1 MLDERLQHL
10 DEIRQIKKRRL
21 RVLEKMAAVQGIQ
34 ADPSILLE
42 IEALQRDISLVE
54 EQLSVPNESI
64 EGQKPP
70 QTQVKDTQQ
79 IEIVLNLKLAD
90 FSPEV
95 ENAAIRALAAIMD
108 IPIDQIRIVKVT
120 SGSTKIIIEIQGGD
134 AEQLLAAFLNKDPQ
148 LSSLGVSNIQLKTDT
163 DQLVNSLDDIPDLPV
178 GDDMLGAIRA
188 DVLRFLTK
196 SSMNASIFMDLIDY
210 ISDDLEDLL
219 QEAEHQRVLRK
230 ERQRRLRALEVEKA
244 KKGSNTEPETI
255 TEIDD
260 LKKLISENNVRI
272 KILAYCVA
280 KIKSISG

>member
-1 MLDERLQHL
+1 MLTCIHGPNHEP
-10 DEIRQIKKRRL
+10 
-21 RVLEKMAAVQGIQ
+21 RVYH
-34 ADPSILLE
+34 
-42 IEALQRDISLVE
+42 
-54 EQLSVPNESI
+54 
-64 EGQKPP
+64 KPM
-70 QTQVKDTQQ
+70 
-79 IEIVLNLKLAD
+79 N
-90 FSPEV
+90 FRS
-95 ENAAIRALAAIMD
+95 R
-108 IPIDQIRIVKVT
+108 
-120 SGSTKIIIEIQGGD
+120 
-134 AEQLLAAFLNKDPQ
+134 
-148 LSSLGVSNIQLKTDT
+148 SNIQLKTDT

>member
-1 MLDERLQHL
+1 MNFRS
-10 DEIRQIKKRRL
+10 R
-21 RVLEKMAAVQGIQ
+21 
-34 ADPSILLE
+34 
-42 IEALQRDISLVE
+42 
-54 EQLSVPNESI
+54 
-64 EGQKPP
+64 
-70 QTQVKDTQQ
+70 
-79 IEIVLNLKLAD
+79 
-90 FSPEV
+90 
-95 ENAAIRALAAIMD
+95 
-108 IPIDQIRIVKVT
+108 
-120 SGSTKIIIEIQGGD
+120 
-134 AEQLLAAFLNKDPQ
+134 
-148 LSSLGVSNIQLKTDT
+148 SNIQLKTDT

>member
-148 LSSLGVSNIQLKTDT
+148 LSSLGVSK
-163 DQLVNSLDDIPDLPV
+163 SLIGNYYAGL
-178 GDDMLGAIRA
+178 
-188 DVLRFLTK
+188 
-196 SSMNASIFMDLIDY
+196 
-210 ISDDLEDLL
+210 
-219 QEAEHQRVLRK
+219 
-230 ERQRRLRALEVEKA
+230 RRL
-244 KKGSNTEPETI
+244 
-255 TEIDD
+255 
-260 LKKLISENNVRI
+260 
-272 KILAYCVA
+272 
-280 KIKSISG
+280 SIRWMEAR